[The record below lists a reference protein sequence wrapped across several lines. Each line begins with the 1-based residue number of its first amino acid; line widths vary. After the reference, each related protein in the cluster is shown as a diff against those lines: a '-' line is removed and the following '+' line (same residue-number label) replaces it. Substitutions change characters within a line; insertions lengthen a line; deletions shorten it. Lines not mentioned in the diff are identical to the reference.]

1 MPSTTFALA
10 QEVVE
15 EALSLVAA
23 ADTEHQQERADALLQ
38 ALLVKLREH
47 LV

>member
-1 MPSTTFALA
+1 MLTTTFALA

-15 EALSLVAA
+15 ETLSLVAA
-23 ADTEHQQERADALLQ
+23 ADTECQRERADVLLQ